1 MTATPIAPSAA
12 LSADRR
18 VEPFDFRGLS
28 PDIYA
33 ASAYYVW
40 DIMPYLAGQMN
51 GRAGY
56 PSIMMNAAPRC
67 HEPATALRQ
76 IHNVNLTFTAQRA
89 LPRPTCC
96 WPSSDLTNRPPLG
109 GARCE
114 IVVAQQH

>member
-56 PSIMMNAAPRC
+56 PSIMMNAA
-67 HEPATALRQ
+67 ETATALRQ
-76 IHNVNLTFTAQRA
+76 IHHVNLTFTARRA
-89 LPRPTCC
+89 LRQPDSKET
-96 WPSSDLTNRPPLG
+96 
-109 GARCE
+109 ARRQ
-114 IVVAQQH
+114 V